1 MRTKRS
7 IFVLAVIGTLAVCT
21 QLASPASARWAYGDG
36 PSDIDIHV
44 DGAPTSNDVCAN
56 HISGRVGASDI
67 GDPATFVAPPGPY
80 GTRTVQLYVSDQLL
94 TGAQVEAG
102 GLRRTD
108 GVLVPPS
115 LVQITG
121 QLQSLNPFETYD
133 GGGTNIVYASAA
145 FSFVP
150 PDGSIP
156 VGSYL
161 AVKSTSAP
169 AFAQARAIACDPY
182 VPPTEPTTAPPV
194 ASSTTTTGPVTTT
207 TLEVTTTTGPVDG
220 GPGTVPEVSQTYPP
234 DTFPSVPSGDV
245 MPAQAAVPVYGSS
258 TFTG

>member
-7 IFVLAVIGTLAVCT
+7 IFVLAVIGALAALT
-21 QLASPASARWAYGDG
+21 QVASPASARWAYGDG
-36 PSDIDIHV
+36 PSDVDIHV
-44 DGAPTSNDVCAN
+44 DGAPTSNDACAN

-80 GTRTVQLYVSDQLL
+80 GTRTLHLYVSDQLL

-108 GVLVPPS
+108 GVLITPL
-115 LVQITG
+115 LVQTTG
-121 QLQSLNPFETYD
+121 QLQTLGPFETYD

-150 PDGSIP
+150 PAGAIP

-161 AVKSTSAP
+161 AVKSTSNH

-182 VPPTEPTTAPPV
+182 VPPTEPTTPPPV
-194 ASSTTTTGPVTTT
+194 ASSTTTTVSETTT
-207 TLEVTTTTGPVDG
+207 TLEVTTTGPVDG
-220 GPGTVPEVSQTYPP
+220 GSDTLPQGSQTYPP

-245 MPAQAAVPVYGSS
+245 MPAEAAVPIYGSS